1 MMKTRMMRRSESY
14 CCSRRM
20 RSGSTTKMRM
30 KKKSC
35 LTMSANSMMTMTS
48 GSCST
53 TKTRSRRMRRKNV
66 KRTRR
71 TKSARRSSMN
81 YEEVQMDEDWVG
93 ELHTARD
100 TATVR

>member
-1 MMKTRMMRRSESY
+1 MILSGMMRRSESY

-20 RSGSTTKMRM
+20 KSGSTMKMRM

-81 YEEVQMDEDWVG
+81 YEEVQMDEGWVG